1 MVLLFLVGFPPASL
15 AQMSIPGLEG
25 DQERRAPAPR
35 RIRELS
41 AFPTISI
48 IEPKNGVIVTREDL
62 TIAISYRDARDELD
76 LATFRVFING
86 VDRSRHFQPSASG
99 ASWQATARRAQDA
112 VRDLALEGQS
122 AQLEA
127 QAAVAGEAQRVL
139 TEGQNTIVASIKNLS
154 GNLAT
159 TSSSFVL
166 DTSTILATRAIPRS
180 SLEQS
185 FLAPP
190 SPPLTETSRRAA
202 PIGPSISRDLMQF
215 GYEAFR
221 ALLPNLAPATNLP
234 VSPDYTLGPGD
245 SLIMYVWNLPLNI
258 PGGALYD
265 SAALMIDRSG
275 STFVPRV
282 GSVPLQGLTL
292 AQAQEVLRT
301 RLARYYTGF
310 ELRVALG
317 ELRSISVYVIGEVNR
332 PGTYSI
338 SPFSTVLDALFA
350 AGGSTKMG
358 TLRLIR
364 ITRGGQVLGE
374 VDLYEFLLRGQRAIG
389 PPLQSGDTIFVPF
402 IGPVA
407 AIAGEVKR
415 PGIYELR
422 PGTSI
427 GALVVM
433 AGGSLPTAALDRVQV
448 ERLQGSAG
456 KVLLDIPFGV
466 AQVGQGGGG
475 TDLLQDGDL
484 VTVFRAQD
492 RLNNAITLEGFVR
505 NPGLYEWKPGMRLS
519 DVLRPEVLLPEAH
532 RDRVEVIRVRPDFSR
547 AVLTVDLRELWASSP
562 TPNSAQDLI
571 LQPQDRISV
580 QSEVVGPSTVT
591 LSGEVKRPG
600 TYAVTKG
607 ERLSS
612 AIRRAGGFTDKAY
625 PKAAVFTRDS
635 VRKKEKAQLDDFVR
649 IQEERI
655 FAETSAVAAGA
666 GGEAAGPLRESLI
679 QRRAMLRMMAERA
692 VVGRVVLKLT
702 DLDQFE
708 GSEFDVVLEDGDM
721 LAVPMQPS
729 SVLVMG
735 AVRNSTSVLF
745 QPGAPAEYY
754 VEKAGGLNKEADKE
768 EVHIVK
774 ADGSAV
780 RGYTKIREL
789 EPGDTIVAP
798 SSIEP
803 KYRALPVWRDIA
815 TIIGQFALTLATVY
829 NIFK

>member
-1 MVLLFLVGFPPASL
+1 
-15 AQMSIPGLEG
+15 
-25 DQERRAPAPR
+25 
-35 RIRELS
+35 
-41 AFPTISI
+41 
-48 IEPKNGVIVTREDL
+48 
-62 TIAISYRDARDELD
+62 
-76 LATFRVFING
+76 
-86 VDRSRHFQPSASG
+86 
-99 ASWQATARRAQDA
+99 
-112 VRDLALEGQS
+112 
-122 AQLEA
+122 
-127 QAAVAGEAQRVL
+127 
-139 TEGQNTIVASIKNLS
+139 
-154 GNLAT
+154 
-159 TSSSFVL
+159 
-166 DTSTILATRAIPRS
+166 
-180 SLEQS
+180 
-185 FLAPP
+185 
-190 SPPLTETSRRAA
+190 
-202 PIGPSISRDLMQF
+202 MQF

-803 KYRALPVWRDIA
+803 KYRALPVWRDVA

>member
-62 TIAISYRDARDELD
+62 TIAISYRDTRDELD
-76 LATFRVFING
+76 LATLRVFING
-86 VDRSRHFQPSASG
+86 VDRTRNFQPSASG

-803 KYRALPVWRDIA
+803 KYRALPVWRDVA